1 MFLPVHSPPVN
12 PSMMHE
18 SADRLNYH
26 THLPVGNDW
35 KPAEVKKEPA
45 KEAAGKGKEN
55 KEPEKPA
62 EDGEKS
68 GTGIFHFF
76 STLWNRIQWYPVL
89 FWICESAL
97 GFRVIISVR
106 KFKHSK

>member
-1 MFLPVHSPPVN
+1 M
-12 PSMMHE
+12 E
-18 SADRLNYH
+18 YI
-26 THLPVGNDW
+26 TIHLPLGNEW

-68 GTGIFHFF
+68 GKIFHFF
-76 STLWNRIQWYPVL
+76 PP
-89 FWICESAL
+89 C
-97 GFRVIISVR
+97 
-106 KFKHSK
+106 

>member
-1 MFLPVHSPPVN
+1 MTYS
-12 PSMMHE
+12 
-18 SADRLNYH
+18 SAERIQYSTPL
-26 THLPVGNDW
+26 GNEW

-76 STLWNRIQWYPVL
+76 
-89 FWICESAL
+89 
-97 GFRVIISVR
+97 
-106 KFKHSK
+106 

>member
-1 MFLPVHSPPVN
+1 MGWPVHSPPVN
-12 PSMMHE
+12 PSMMHK

-26 THLPVGNDW
+26 THLPVGNEW

-68 GTGIFHFF
+68 GNFSPFF
-76 STLWNRIQWYPVL
+76 NLVGSDPVPCSFL
-89 FWICESAL
+89 DL
-97 GFRVIISVR
+97 
-106 KFKHSK
+106 

>member
-1 MFLPVHSPPVN
+1 MGLPVHSPPVD
-12 PSMMHE
+12 PSVMHK

-45 KEAAGKGKEN
+45 KEATSKGKEN

-68 GTGIFHFF
+68 GDFLLFL
-76 STLWNRIQWYPVL
+76 STLWNRIQYPIL
-89 FWICESAL
+89 FWFFKCAS
-97 GFRVIISVR
+97 GFRVIISVI
-106 KFKHSK
+106 KF

>member
-26 THLPVGNDW
+26 THLPVGNEW

-55 KEPEKPA
+55 KEPEKPS

-68 GTGIFHFF
+68 GNFSLFF
-76 STLWNRIQWYPVL
+76 NLVQSDPVPGSFL
-89 FWICESAL
+89 DF
-97 GFRVIISVR
+97 
-106 KFKHSK
+106 